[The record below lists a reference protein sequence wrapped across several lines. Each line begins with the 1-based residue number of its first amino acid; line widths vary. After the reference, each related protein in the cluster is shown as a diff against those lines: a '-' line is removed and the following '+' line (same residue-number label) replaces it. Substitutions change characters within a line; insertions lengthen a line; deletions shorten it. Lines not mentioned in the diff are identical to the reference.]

1 MTDLLSLGGL
11 FLSAVGSATILP
23 GTSEAVLA
31 GLLYQGLI
39 PVTLLWLVASVG
51 NTAGC
56 ILNWWAGTALE
67 HLKDKKWFPVT
78 DQQLE
83 RASAWFERYGR
94 WSLLL
99 AWMPIVGDALTVIA
113 GLFRMHLVPFLILV
127 FIGKSARYAAFIW
140 LTIQALEAAQ

>member
-1 MTDLLSLGGL
+1 MSDFLSLGGL

-67 HLKDKKWFPVT
+67 HLKDKKWFPIT

-83 RASAWFERYGR
+83 RASIWFERYGR

-99 AWMPIVGDALTVIA
+99 AWVPVVGDALTVVA
-113 GLFRMHLVPFLILV
+113 GLFRMHLVPFLLLV
-127 FIGKSARYAAFIW
+127 FIGKSARYAGFIW
-140 LTIQALEAAQ
+140 LTMKALEAAQ

>member
-67 HLKDKKWFPVT
+67 HLKDKKWKKLVT
-78 DQQLE
+78 PNKSLTNEMLTSKYNSISIEKMGALYDETDTSMFLSIDTFHKKMKKNHP
-83 RASAWFERYGR
+83 RALYKMLVE
-94 WSLLL
+94 
-99 AWMPIVGDALTVIA
+99 LT
-113 GLFRMHLVPFLILV
+113 
-127 FIGKSARYAAFIW
+127 K
-140 LTIQALEAAQ
+140 